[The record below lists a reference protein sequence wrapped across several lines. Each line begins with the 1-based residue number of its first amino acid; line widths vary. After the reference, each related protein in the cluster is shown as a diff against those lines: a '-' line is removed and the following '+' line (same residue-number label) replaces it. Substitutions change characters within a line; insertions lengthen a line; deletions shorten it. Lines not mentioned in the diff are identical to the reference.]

1 MDLFA
6 GVIHDGDED
15 LDTLPPVKG
24 QSSETEMLD
33 YMVLV
38 LSRFMSCDIAFKGRY
53 MLNKLLQ
60 GYSRMTHD
68 VDFSV
73 AKKGDYRAVKPVLKK
88 IALNFI

>member
-1 MDLFA
+1 
-6 GVIHDGDED
+6 
-15 LDTLPPVKG
+15 
-24 QSSETEMLD
+24 
-33 YMVLV
+33 
-38 LSRFMSCDIAFKGRY
+38 MSCDIAFKGGY